1 MAKIT
6 FKIWILIIALVLALI
21 AINPSGYFEK
31 GLLVKSVKVNSTA
44 AQAGLSSGEIIKE
57 INGKTIL
64 AMNDYSESISSIN
77 IQPINFIVMTDKGT
91 FSYQSLTLDFNIDS
105 NLTIISVSSNALES
119 NLSLNSTLL
128 KINDITIS
136 SKEDFEKAIELEPK
150 EKLTIK
156 TNKQEYVMLI
166 NGIPDIVV
174 SEIPKTRLKS
184 GLDLQGGSKALIKP
198 ERKLSQQEMNDLLL
212 VSQQRLNVYGISDVT
227 VRKATDLSGET
238 YMLVEVAGLT
248 PSELEEL
255 IGKQGKFEAKI
266 GNETVFIGGEKHITS
281 VCRNDA
287 TCSGIRQCLPSES
300 GYACS
305 FEFVIY
311 LSEEAANRQA
321 NVTSALSE
329 NVSGDGKKIL
339 SKTLDLYLDDNLVDS
354 LQIAADLKGR
364 AVTQVSITGPGFGK
378 DKTEAFQNAEK
389 SMAKLQTILITG
401 SLPFKIEIVKLDS
414 ISPLLGKE
422 FTRNIILASLA
433 AMLAVSLCIFIRY
446 RKPMLAIPIIFTMLA
461 EVFLTLGV
469 AAAIN
474 WNLDLASIAGLI
486 AAIGT
491 GVDDQIVIIDES
503 RISRG
508 YGWKERMKRAFFIIL
523 SAFSIVVVAMI
534 PLWWAGAGLLR
545 GFALTTIIG
554 IVAGVFITRPAFS
567 DFINIF
573 VKEEQ

>member
-1 MAKIT
+1 MAKMT
-6 FKIWILIIALVLALI
+6 FKIWLMIICLVLALV

-31 GLLVKSVKVNSTA
+31 GVLVKSIRLNSTA
-44 AQAGLSSGEIIKE
+44 AQAGLSSGEIIKK
-57 INGKTIL
+57 INGNDIL
-64 AMNDYSESISSIN
+64 SVKDYSNIITSIKV
-77 IQPINFIVMTDKGT
+77 QPANFTITTDKGVL
-91 FSYQSLTLDFNIDS
+91 SYQSLTLDFSIDD
-105 NLTIISVSSNALES
+105 NLTIISTAGNALEA
-119 NLSLNSTLL
+119 NLTLNSKLL
-128 KINDITIS
+128 KINDLNIS
-136 SKEDFEKAIELEPK
+136 SKQDFENALALEPK
-150 EKLTIK
+150 EKITIT
-156 TNKQEYVMLI
+156 TNKNEYVMFV
-166 NGIPDIVV
+166 NAAPDIVV
-174 SEIPKTRLKS
+174 SEIPKTRLKT
-184 GLDLQGGSKALIKP
+184 GLDLQGGSKALVKP
-198 ERKLSQQEMNDLLL
+198 ERKLSQSEMNDLLL
-212 VSQQRLNVYGISDVT
+212 ISQQRLNVYGISDVT
-227 VRKATDLSGET
+227 VRSATDLSGDT
-238 YMLVEVAGLT
+238 YMLVEVAGLA

-266 GNETVFIGGEKHITS
+266 GNETVFVGGKKHITS

-287 TCSGIRQCLPSES
+287 TCSGIRECLPSQS
-300 GYACS
+300 GYYCT
-305 FEFVIY
+305 FEFSVY

-321 NVTSALSE
+321 NATSMLSE
-329 NVSGDGKKIL
+329 NISEGGKKML
-339 SKTLDLYLDDNLVDS
+339 SKPLDLYLDDNLVDS

-364 AVTQVSITGPGFGK
+364 AVTQVSISGPGSGK
-378 DKTEAFQNAEK
+378 TKTEAFENAEK
-389 SMAKLQTILITG
+389 SMAKLQTVLITG
-401 SLPFKIEIVKLDS
+401 SLPYKLEIVKLDS
-414 ISPLLGKE
+414 ISPLLGKQ
-422 FTRNIILASLA
+422 FTTNIMLASLA
-433 AMLAVSLCIFIRY
+433 AMLAVSICIFIRY
-446 RKPMLAIPIIFTMLA
+446 RKPILAIPIIFTMLA

-554 IVAGVFITRPAFS
+554 IFVGVFITRPAFS
-567 DFINIF
+567 DFIHIF